1 MKKLIVMLAAA
12 LTYKKGQ
19 TALVDTSV
27 ADELVGKGLAAE
39 VDQSLDQRDHK
50 TPPGDED
57 ALANSIAKA
66 LAPVVEAQK
75 ALAEKV
81 DGMAKP
87 ARVKAT
93 KNADGIARAG
103 DEPAEEPEVTLAD
116 VVAELRQLR
125 ATKGIE
131 FRGRQV
137 EDGSGLKLARYV
149 RASAA
154 ASRGGTTVEK
164 VLEKWGHKD
173 MAKMVTD
180 IRQKGLTEGTFTDGG
195 ALVPEQFSAE
205 LIPLLRNRAMVRKA
219 GARVISMSGGNMT
232 LPKGTGA
239 STAYYNGEAQP
250 VTTSKPQLGQ
260 VRFAEKKM
268 MLGVPVS
275 NDLLR
280 NAALSADEWVRDDIV
295 QVAVIKEDSQA
306 LFGVGSTYAPSG
318 IVTLIDSTRKID
330 SIAADRTAPTLA
342 ETRKDLSRQ
351 IKLVKQS
358 NIIGPNSKLGYIFNA
373 RYEAFLGS
381 LTDGNGNA
389 VFLQGLDN
397 GTLRGYPV
405 FVTEQV
411 PDNLAGM
418 TSGNS
423 GTTDETRSFFGD
435 FDSFVIAE
443 SEGGMQVTVFPNGTY
458 EENGVA
464 VSGISRDQT
473 FVRLILLHD
482 MNMRYTNGFAVMGNR
497 PA

>member
-50 TPPGDED
+50 SPPGDED
-57 ALANSIAKA
+57 ALAKSIAKA

-81 DGMAKP
+81 DGFAVP
-87 ARVKAT
+87 ARKKAT
-93 KNADGIARAG
+93 DNAAGITHAG
-103 DEPAEEPEVTLAD
+103 DEPSTEPEVTLRD
-116 VVAELRQLR
+116 VVAELRDLR
-125 ATKGIE
+125 ATRGIE

-137 EDGSGLKLARYV
+137 EDGMGLKLGRYV

-154 ASRGGTTVEK
+154 AGRANVPVESI
-164 VLEKWGHKD
+164 LEKWGHKD
-173 MAKMVTD
+173 MAKMVKD
-180 IRQKGLTEGTFTDGG
+180 LRQKGLTEGTFSDGG

-205 LIPLLRNRAMVRKA
+205 LVPLLRNRAMVRKA
-219 GARVISMSGGNMT
+219 GARVITMSGGNMT
-232 LPKGTGA
+232 LPKATGA

-250 VTTSKPQLGQ
+250 ATTTKPSLGQ
-260 VRFAEKKM
+260 IRFAEKKM
-268 MLGVPVS
+268 MMGVVIS

-280 NAALSADEWVRDDIV
+280 NAAISADAWVRDDIV
-295 QVAVIKEDSQA
+295 QVAAIKEDSQA
-306 LFGVGSTYAPSG
+306 LFGVGSQYAPSG
-318 IVTLIDSTRKID
+318 IVSMIDSTRKID
-330 SIAADRTAPTLA
+330 STAADRTAPTLA
-342 ETRKDLSRQ
+342 ETRKDLSKQ

-358 NIIGPNSKLGYIFNA
+358 NIIGPGSKLGYMMDA

-389 VFLQGLDN
+389 VYLQGLDN
-397 GTLRGYPV
+397 GMLRGFPV
-405 FVTEQV
+405 YVTEQI
-411 PDNLAGM
+411 PDNLASFGG
-418 TSGNS
+418 SN
-423 GTTDETRSFFGD
+423 TDETRCFFGD
-435 FDSFVIAE
+435 WDSFVIAE

-464 VSGISRDQT
+464 VSGASRDQT

-482 MNMRYTNGFAVMGNR
+482 MNMRYTNGFAVTSNR